1 MPILRC
7 HDIWKS
13 YPDEPGPTLAGVDL
27 DLDQGRILCLLGPS
41 GCGKTTLLRTVA
53 GLEPLDR
60 GRVIFDGR
68 NMADVPV
75 HKRRFGMMFQDFAL
89 FPHKRVFDNVA
100 FGLRM
105 LGGREAE
112 VRERVLGMLELVGL
126 SGAERKAV
134 DQLSGGQRQRVALAR
149 SLAPEPRL
157 LMLDEPFSSLDRTLR
172 DRLLV
177 ELRRILRRLRTTS
190 IFVTHDQGE
199 AFAVADEV
207 SVMHEGRIMRTA
219 APRDLYA
226 RPGSAVVARFLGF
239 ENILSGRV
247 VDRGMVRTSFGVVPV
262 SGECP
267 EPGEQADLL
276 IRPEAGR
283 VLDGNEPGR
292 PGDMIRDA
300 EVVDCLFRGGWFQ
313 LRVRMADGSSFS
325 FRLPDVPADLREG
338 SPVRLAVSGSGIMN
352 LTAGGK

>member
-112 VRERVLGMLELVGL
+112 V
-126 SGAERKAV
+126 
-134 DQLSGGQRQRVALAR
+134 
-149 SLAPEPRL
+149 
-157 LMLDEPFSSLDRTLR
+157 
-172 DRLLV
+172 
-177 ELRRILRRLRTTS
+177 
-190 IFVTHDQGE
+190 
-199 AFAVADEV
+199 
-207 SVMHEGRIMRTA
+207 
-219 APRDLYA
+219 
-226 RPGSAVVARFLGF
+226 
-239 ENILSGRV
+239 
-247 VDRGMVRTSFGVVPV
+247 
-262 SGECP
+262 
-267 EPGEQADLL
+267 
-276 IRPEAGR
+276 
-283 VLDGNEPGR
+283 
-292 PGDMIRDA
+292 
-300 EVVDCLFRGGWFQ
+300 
-313 LRVRMADGSSFS
+313 
-325 FRLPDVPADLREG
+325 
-338 SPVRLAVSGSGIMN
+338 
-352 LTAGGK
+352 